1 MNPIIE
7 SPVVF
12 FTATIFDWKKLLQPE
27 KYKKIIADS
36 LAFLVKE
43 NRVKVYAFTL
53 MDNHIHLIWQALPK
67 NTPEQ
72 LQRSFLRFT
81 AQQIKFDLQEHHP
94 KILEMFYVGAKDRMY
109 QFWERNPLSVD
120 LYSPSVMYQKLEYI
134 HENPVRAGLCSIPED
149 YKYSSASFYETGETE
164 WVWLSHIDE

>member
-1 MNPIIE
+1 MDPIID

-12 FTATIFDWKKLLQPE
+12 FTATILDWKKLLQPE
-27 KYKKIIADS
+27 KYKKVIIHS
-36 LAFLVKE
+36 LAFLVNE
-43 NRVKVYAFTL
+43 NRVKVYAFTI

-81 AQQIKFDLQEHHP
+81 TQQIKFDLQEHHLNV
-94 KILEMFYVGAKDRMY
+94 LELFYVGAKDRMY
-109 QFWERNPLSVD
+109 QFWERNPLSVE
-120 LYSPSVMYQKLEYI
+120 LYTPAVMYQKLEYI
-134 HENPVRAGLCSIPED
+134 HENPVKAGLCRMPEE
-149 YKYSSASFYETGETE
+149 YRYSSASFYETGEKE